1 MAGGEPVSE
10 RIERLRAR
18 LPELGAP
25 SLLVTAA
32 VNVRYLTGFQSSNA
46 AVLVD
51 AEHARLVTDGRYV
64 DAARAVAGVELVQAD
79 RELPVF
85 LRESLRKLAAGPVAF
100 EADQVSF
107 AAHRTL
113 AAGGVELVPTQ
124 GAVERLRAVKDDGEL
139 DALRRSAALLSQAF
153 ELLGRERLVGRT
165 EAEVAWWLERTLR
178 ELGAEAL
185 SFDTIVAGGPNAAR
199 PHHHPGG
206 RAIGPDETVVVD
218 AGCVVDGYCS
228 DCTRT
233 FATGELPAELA
244 RAYETCLEAQIA
256 SLDALRAGVPCR
268 DVDAVARGLLVDA
281 GYEVM
286 HNLGHAVG
294 LEIHEEPRLARTS
307 KDTVET
313 GNVLTV
319 EPGIY
324 LSGLGGMRIE
334 DLVVVGAAGI
344 EILTPVTK
352 SLVVVR

>member
-1 MAGGEPVSE
+1 MAGGESVSE

-25 SLLVTAA
+25 AILITSS

-51 AEHARLVTDGRYV
+51 GERALLLTDGRYV
-64 DAARAVAGVELVQAD
+64 DAARAVGGVEAVQAD
-79 RELPVF
+79 RELPAF
-85 LRESLRKLAAGPVAF
+85 LKESLRKLTAGPVAF

-107 AAHRTL
+107 SAHRTL
-113 AAGGVELVPTQ
+113 AGGGVELVPVQ
-124 GAVERLRAVKDDGEL
+124 GAVERLRAIKDGGEL
-139 DALRRSAALLSQAF
+139 GALRRSAAVLSQAF
-153 ELLGRERLVGRT
+153 ELLGQEHLVGRT

-185 SFDTIVAGGPNAAR
+185 SFDTIVAGGPSAAR
-199 PHHHPGG
+199 PHHHPGR
-206 RAIGPDETVVVD
+206 RAIGTGETVVVD

-233 FATGELPAELA
+233 FATGDLPIELA
-244 RAYETCLEAQIA
+244 RAYETCLEAQKA
-256 SLDALRAGVPCR
+256 SLDALRAGVSCR

-307 KDTVET
+307 KDTVEA

-324 LSGLGGMRIE
+324 LSGLGGIRIE
-334 DLVVVGAAGI
+334 DLVVVGADGI

-352 SLVVVR
+352 SLVVVG

>member
-334 DLVVVGAAGI
+334 DLVVVGADGV